1 MRQTILLF
9 KKLIRGPHRKC
20 KHFSKLHS
28 VGLTLVQSLETP
40 ASPGL
45 PTWEAASLVLWV
57 SHVGGLVG
65 GLLLLVVTILATST
79 STPTSTSTSTSISG
93 GCILTTLV
101 PVHPVRTIWVVIV
114 HWGSLPRVH
123 QGSKGVRPS
132 AHRIVVHFGDGGS
145 TG

>member
-28 VGLTLVQSLETP
+28 VGLTLVQSLEMP

-45 PTWEAASLVLWV
+45 PTWEAATLVLWV
-57 SHVGGLVG
+57 SHVGGLLVG
-65 GLLLLVVTILATST
+65 GLVLVVTILATST
-79 STPTSTSTSTSISG
+79 STPTSSTSPSISG

-101 PVHPVRTIWVVIV
+101 PVHPVWAIWVVIV

-132 AHRIVVHFGDGGS
+132 QHRIVVHFSDGGS